1 MNGFITEWS
10 TDNHN
15 ESAHATKELLTKIYY
30 SLMSVDDPFTQGQ
43 HETMKIYISLLGLKV

>member
-10 TDNHN
+10 TAKHK
-15 ESAHATKELLTKIYY
+15 ESALATKELLTKIYF
-30 SLMSVDDPFTQGQ
+30 SLMSVDDPVTQGK